1 MINVFDNLEGMKQQ
15 ILAILLTT
23 QQRQVE
29 AGILLGNVNVCNKE
43 LVNLKKNLEE
53 KLEEN
58 NGNTSTIER
67 LKSVNDVKDQTIL
80 DLNKQLDNLKGEI
93 EQTQNR
99 NTELGTELAATKLQA
114 TLMATTNQQ
123 SNLELTAKLTELQK
137 AIDES
142 ASLNAQHKE
151 DINTKNAEINKLKA
165 SLKFHEDRLGLL
177 KDVIVEVATTVL
189 GAINTDNSKKILET
203 LETVS
208 TTAEINQA
216 KNDLIKEIKDVF
228 ERHKSLN
235 ADQVKKIYDQ
245 DILLARNN
253 KDLAEVRASLDKTKR
268 LKEVCDSA
276 FDLKN
281 RNFTTQV
288 ASLNKECNAHIKEE
302 QLKFQN
308 LLKASAATKSE
319 LETTIVTGKQ
329 KNAELTSQIKDLESE
344 LETQKKNH
352 DILQVELE
360 NKTQKFFSEKIKEFD
375 DKQDE
380 KEAEISKLNKD
391 ITSLDSELKQQKTT
405 NEELLTTKT
414 QLSQESE
421 KSTKH
426 ISELTSQI
434 KDLESDLETQRNQ
447 MSANSNLLQAEKN
460 VVISNLNNDIAN
472 LTSALEQ
479 QKTLNDEYQKNYNKS
494 SAALDEELAKKTKVI
509 ETLQAKLDDLNS
521 QLSDRQKTAAAYKQ
535 ETDEQI
541 SDLKSAQETLNI
553 QHATSLREMEET
565 NKKLN
570 GSLERQTKLTAILQE
585 QIDILHALETDY
597 ESANET
603 LSALEEL
610 KTGTNL
616 KEKIDKLINLKNSQ
630 KTELELARQTIQ
642 TLNTANAQLNTDI
655 EKLNREITDLRE
667 TLSAVKQPEVIALI
681 DNCPEDEAKILALEK
696 TLKNKLATLNK
707 IQTTLKDM
715 ESLPTGLLIK
725 FCGSDD
731 CLTTGGVTGGVEGFY
746 NDQQT
751 SLTSFLSSA
760 KNCATKRQYLSENVG
775 LFAKNDL
782 ELSNLNEDV
791 LKAVRVFVKVKPTP
805 TDATSTI
812 DVEGN
817 SLTLTNCGE
826 PNKTFG
832 EFSGVFNSEE
842 PGNAQVYKGLKA
854 SIDQVASGYSIVI
867 FGYGLSGSG
876 KTYTLLGDKTSGV
889 EGILQLGLNHL
900 ETSHNSAVTLAYIFE
915 QYVHD
920 FNPGTNNVNGEIINY
935 SSTTDVPP
943 LLGFRTTRS
952 SPITT
957 LNNTIIDTYNK
968 DKNKHLET
976 LLSSIDALR
985 KEAGRI
991 KATAFNEAS
1000 SRSNL
1005 FMVFKVVTNGVTG
1018 YLTIVD
1024 TAGREDPIEL
1034 YAKYMSDH
1042 KTGNNLNLSIKQQRE
1057 KIPGLLTSL
1066 LTNECADKDIYAD
1079 IAYRN
1084 DIVAYDNRGTSA
1096 AVINKKK
1103 PTRAKRQCVYL
1114 DTIDWEKT
1122 QPTIKDEVILPT
1134 NPYYQIVVNN
1144 IIKEGMYI
1152 NEALNHLRFYFKKD
1166 TDTEVIKNTLSNN
1179 YGVDKFFEPPKVMVA
1194 KKGGQN
1200 KDTSDDNDFKA
1211 DARARKILMIPI
1223 LKFLD
1228 TGLLTPK
1235 NGEYVKPTKFI
1246 TIVCVQDDKSKCDEI
1261 IKSLNFA
1268 QSIKST

>member
-177 KDVIVEVATTVL
+177 KDVIVQVATTVL
-189 GAINTDNSKKILET
+189 RAINTDNSKKILNT

-208 TTAEINQA
+208 TDTEINQA
-216 KNDLIKEIKDVF
+216 KNDLIKEIEEVF
-228 ERHKSLN
+228 EAHKSLN
-235 ADQVKKIYDQ
+235 ADQVKKIHDQ
-245 DILLARNN
+245 DIALVNTN
-253 KDLAEVRASLDKTKR
+253 KALVEVQASLDKTKR
-268 LKEVCDSA
+268 LKEVCVSA
-276 FDLKN
+276 FDLKT
-281 RNFTTQV
+281 RKFTAQV
-288 ASLNKECNAHIKEE
+288 ESLNKECNAHIKEE

-329 KNAELTSQIKDLESE
+329 QNVKLTSQIKDLESE
-344 LETQKKNH
+344 LKTQKKNH
-352 DILQVELE
+352 DEIITRQDQTMQE
-360 NKTQKFFSEKIKEFD
+360 FSEKITEFEGI
-375 DKQDE
+375 QAE
-380 KEAEISKLNKD
+380 KKAVISKLNKD

-405 NEELLTTKT
+405 NEEL
-414 QLSQESE
+414 
-421 KSTKH
+421 
-426 ISELTSQI
+426 
-434 KDLESDLETQRNQ
+434 
-447 MSANSNLLQAEKN
+447 
-460 VVISNLNNDIAN
+460 
-472 LTSALEQ
+472 
-479 QKTLNDEYQKNYNKS
+479 
-494 SAALDEELAKKTKVI
+494 AKKTKVN
-509 ETLQAKLDDLNS
+509 ETLQAKLDDLTN
-521 QLSDRQKTAAAYKQ
+521 QLSDNQETAAVYKQ
-535 ETDEQI
+535 ETDKQI
-541 SDLKSAQETLNI
+541 SALKSDQETLTEKY
-553 QHATSLREMEET
+553 ATSLREMEET
-565 NKKLN
+565 NTILNSSLAEQEKLN
-570 GSLERQTKLTAILQE
+570 ANLQE
-585 QIDILHALETDY
+585 QITILNALETDY
-597 ESANET
+597 VSAYET
-603 LSALEEL
+603 LSALKEL
-610 KTGTNL
+610 ETGTNL

-630 KTELELARQTIQ
+630 KTELESARQTIQ
-642 TLNTANAQLNTDI
+642 TLNTANEKLNTDI
-655 EKLNREITDLRE
+655 EKLNREITGLRE
-667 TLSAVKQPEVIALI
+667 ELRTTLSAVKQPEVIAQI
-681 DNCPEDEAKILALEK
+681 DECSEEEAKILALQK
-696 TLKNKLATLNK
+696 TLTNKRDTLNK
-707 IQTTLKDM
+707 IQATLKLM
-715 ESLPTGLLIK
+715 KSLPTGLLIK
-725 FCGSDD
+725 FCGSND
-731 CLTTGGVTGGVEGFY
+731 CLSGEVTGGVQKFY
-746 NDQQT
+746 EDQQT
-751 SLTSFLSSA
+751 LLDQATT
-760 KNCATKRQYLSENVG
+760 CATKRQYLLKDVG

-812 DVEGN
+812 DVGEN
-817 SLTLTNCGE
+817 SLTLTNCGKQ
-826 PNKTFG
+826 NKKFG
-832 EFSGVFNSEE
+832 EFSGVFNSKES
-842 PGNAQVYKGLKA
+842 GNAQVYEGLKA

-900 ETSHNSAVTLAYIFE
+900 KTSHKSKVTLAYIFE
-915 QYVHD
+915 QYVD
-920 FNPGTNNVNGEIINY
+920 KFVPTLNTVDGKIINY
-935 SSTTDVPP
+935 KSTTDVPP
-943 LLGFRTTRS
+943 LLGFSTKLRS

-957 LNNTIIDTYNK
+957 LTNTIIDDYNA
-968 DKNKHLET
+968 DDNLST
-976 LLSSIDALR
+976 LLSSIDTLR

-991 KATAFNEAS
+991 KATVFNDAS

-1005 FMVFKVVTNGVTG
+1005 FMVFKVVTKNVITNDVVTG

-1034 YAKYMSDH
+1034 YAKYMNKSITKKSD
-1042 KTGNNLNLSIKQQRE
+1042 
-1057 KIPGLLTSL
+1057 IPGLLTSL
-1066 LTNECADKDIYAD
+1066 LTNECTDEKIYAD
-1079 IAYRN
+1079 INYRN
-1084 DIVAYDNRGTSA
+1084 EMVAHNNRDIVAHTRSSPE
-1096 AVINKKK
+1096 
-1103 PTRAKRQCVYL
+1103 PTRGSRKQCVYL
-1114 DTIDWEKT
+1114 DSIDWLKT

-1152 NEALNHLRFYFKKD
+1152 NEALNHLRVYFKKD
-1166 TDTEVIKNTLSNN
+1166 TKVRKNTLDS
-1179 YGVDKFFEPPKVMVA
+1179 YDVDNFFEPPNPTVMAV
-1194 KKGGQN
+1194 KKGKQN
-1200 KDTSDDNDFKA
+1200 KDTSDDNESKA
-1211 DARARKILMIPI
+1211 DARGARKILMIPI
-1223 LKFLD
+1223 LNFLD
-1228 TGLLTPK
+1228 TGLLPAPTID
-1235 NGEYVKPTKFI
+1235 EYVKPTKFI
-1246 TIVCVQDDKSKCDEI
+1246 TIVCVQNDKSKCEEI